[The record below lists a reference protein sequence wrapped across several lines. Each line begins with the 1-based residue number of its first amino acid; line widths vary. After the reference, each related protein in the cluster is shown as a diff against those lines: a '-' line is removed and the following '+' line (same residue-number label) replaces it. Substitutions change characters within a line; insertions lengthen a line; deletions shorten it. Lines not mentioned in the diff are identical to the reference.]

1 MKLLISLLLSL
12 LIYFSLLFFF
22 FYFLFF
28 NTNKTNVV
36 EKKVYIHKAIIKA
49 PEKHNSNIEKKV
61 IINEN
66 KKIKKTKEKKS
77 LSTFSHSGK
86 DISFED
92 IFSNTSA
99 NIPTKKIEYK
109 KTENM
114 TIKKGNEITKLVKKE
129 LSKLESTINISSS
142 NDIETKNYISNEF
155 ERVWAET
162 NTKDG
167 DFVELSV
174 IIDNNKLRVI
184 VISTNLDT
192 ITLNNFLQR
201 LQSIDI
207 KKIKYFN
214 GVIKFNTKLKG
225 K

>member
-12 LIYFSLLFFF
+12 FVYFSLLFFF

-28 NTNKTNVV
+28 NTNNKANIV
-36 EKKVYIHKAIIKA
+36 EKKVYIHRAIIKT
-49 PEKHNSNIEKKV
+49 PKQSNKIEKKV
-61 IINEN
+61 TINKN
-66 KKIKKTKEKKS
+66 KNIKETKEKKS
-77 LSTFSHSGK
+77 SSTFSHSGK

-92 IFSNTSA
+92 IFANTSA
-99 NIPTKKIEYK
+99 NIPTKKIEQK

-114 TIKKGNEITKLVKKE
+114 TVKKGNEITKLVKKE

-142 NDIETKNYISNEF
+142 NDLKTKNYISNEF

-162 NTKDG
+162 NTEDG
-167 DFVELSV
+167 NFVVLSV
-174 IIDNNKLRVI
+174 TIDNNKLRVV

-192 ITLNNFLQR
+192 ITLNNFLQK
-201 LQSIDI
+201 LQSINL
-207 KKIKYFN
+207 KKIKHFY
-214 GVIKFNTKLKG
+214 GIIKFNTKLKG